1 MYSRMARDT
10 VENAAKVKNLEP
22 HVAYCNAFFFL
33 SSNVM
38 APSKTGK
45 SAATAAKKSSAK
57 KEKVFHPQSRK
68 ADQLSRKS
76 LRKDKMG
83 GLATGRNKKHNLLGE
98 LLFIMEVSHD

>member
-1 MYSRMARDT
+1 MGFAILCKAPIT
-10 VENAAKVKNLEP
+10 IWL
-22 HVAYCNAFFFL
+22 NAFFSL
-33 SSNVM
+33 SSKAM

-76 LRKDKMG
+76 LRKEKMG

-98 LLFIMEVSHD
+98 LLFE